1 MSRFGEVDLHLFAEG
16 THGRVYDQLGA
27 HVARRGKV
35 DGVEFA
41 VWAPNAASVD
51 VIGDFEDWGKRPVPL
66 ALRGGSGVW
75 EGFIPSLPVGTRY
88 KYRIQSRFNGYRVDK
103 ADPYAFASRA
113 AARDRV
119 GGRATSPTIGATR
132 EWMASAPGPK
142 RARRPDVD
150 LRGSPRLVDAR
161 TGRET
166 AGSPTE
172 SSPRSWPPTSRRC
185 GLHAR
190 RAPARHR
197 APVLRLVG
205 IPGDRLFRAHL
216 PLRDAA
222 GFHVLRRSPAS
233 ARASA

>member
-75 EGFIPSLPVGTRY
+75 EGFIPSLPLGTRY

-103 ADPYAFASRA
+103 ADPYAFRAELPPATASVVCDLA
-113 AARDRV
+113 YDW
-119 GGRATSPTIGATR
+119 GDT
-132 EWMASAPGPK
+132 EWMG
-142 RARRPDVD
+142 AR
-150 LRGSPRLVDAR
+150 
-161 TGRET
+161 
-166 AGSPTE
+166 
-172 SSPRSWPPTSRRC
+172 
-185 GLHAR
+185 
-190 RAPARHR
+190 
-197 APVLRLVG
+197 
-205 IPGDRLFRAHL
+205 
-216 PLRDAA
+216 
-222 GFHVLRRSPAS
+222 
-233 ARASA
+233 